1 MTKSLALTRRQF
13 IQSAFASAIVARYG
27 IGVLHAQEPVIV
39 GFLYVG
45 AKDDY
50 GYNQSH
56 AESARAIG
64 ELPYV
69 RLIEEERVPETV
81 EVQKSMQSMI
91 ELDGAKV
98 LFPTSYGYYDPHV
111 LAVAEQYPDVTFF
124 HCGGLY
130 EEGHPANVG
139 TYWATVDQ
147 AQYAAGVAAAHMTR
161 TGKLGMVCAVPIP
174 DILRAVNSFLLGA
187 RTVRPEA
194 TMQIIY
200 TGDWNV
206 PVKEAEAVNS
216 LADQGVDV
224 VGSEVDSPK
233 VIVETADKRGIF
245 SCGVYASQV
254 GLGAS
259 GFLVSAI
266 PTWSPVC
273 SYFLDK
279 SIAKTPFEHTVI
291 GGMTE
296 GFVGLSEFGPAA
308 SDEAKGA
315 ALAAAEGLRSGSIK
329 IYQGPLKDNEGN
341 VRINDGEAYSYGDS
355 FIDGIDWLVEGV
367 AGSSSI

>member
-27 IGVLHAQEPVIV
+27 IGALHAEEPITV

-56 AESARAIG
+56 AESAKIIG

-130 EEGHPANVG
+130 EEGQPANVG

-147 AQYAAGVAAAHMTR
+147 AQYVSGVTAAHMTK
-161 TGKLGMVCAVPIP
+161 TGKFGMVCAVPIP

-187 RTVRPEA
+187 RTVRPDA

-216 LADQGVDV
+216 LADQGIDV
-224 VGSEVDSPK
+224 VGCEVDSPK
-233 VIVETADKRGIF
+233 VIVETADKRGLY
-245 SCGVYASQV
+245 SCGVYASQA
-254 GLGAS
+254 GLGAE

-266 PTWSPVC
+266 PTWAPIC
-273 SYFLDK
+273 QYFLDK
-279 SIAKTPFEHTVI
+279 SIAKEPFEHTII
-291 GGMTE
+291 GGMAE
-296 GFVGLSEFGPAA
+296 GYVGNSEFGPAV
-308 SDEAKGA
+308 SDEAKA
-315 ALAAAEGLRSGSIK
+315 AAMAAAEGLKSGTTK

-341 VRINDGEAYSYGDS
+341 VRIADGESYSYGDP

-367 AGSSSI
+367 TGSSSI